1 MLKYTVIH
9 KYLLCHSYSWLRG
22 RHLWVAAAKRF
33 AATSK
38 VKSIHCI
45 YLLKQSI
52 NVRIRM
58 SLFDRHVASV

>member
-1 MLKYTVIH
+1 MATRQTL
-9 KYLLCHSYSWLRG
+9 
-22 RHLWVAAAKRF
+22 VAAAKRF

-58 SLFDRHVASV
+58 SLFDRHIASV